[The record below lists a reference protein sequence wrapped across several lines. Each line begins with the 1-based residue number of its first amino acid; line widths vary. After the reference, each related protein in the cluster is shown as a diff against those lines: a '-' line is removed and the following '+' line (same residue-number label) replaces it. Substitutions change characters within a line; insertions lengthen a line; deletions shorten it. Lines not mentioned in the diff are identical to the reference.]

1 MKYDHIVVGGG
12 TAGCIVAA
20 RLSED
25 PERSVLLLE
34 AGPDFPDFAQLPDM
48 LKLGWGQVNLE
59 ARAAGSPY
67 NWSFTGT
74 ATPEQAEPMPVPRGK
89 VLGGSSAINGQTF
102 IRGAPEDFD
111 TWASLG
117 NEGWSY
123 IDCLPYF
130 RKLENDAD
138 FRDDFH
144 GTDGPV
150 PVRHHHRETWPPLQE
165 AFFQAATGAGYP
177 FHPDVN
183 HPEATGVSLRAEN
196 NIDGVRMSMALAY
209 IDSVRHRLNL
219 TIRANVQANRVALA
233 PSTGG
238 ELPSTLSPAGGELPS
253 TLSPAGGELPSTLSP
268 AGGELP
274 STFPPAG
281 GELQGGAFQAIGV
294 EVESGGETF
303 VVEGGDIIL
312 CAGAVASPQLL
323 MLSGLGPRDLL
334 ERLGIPVAA
343 DLPGVGQNM
352 RDHPNV
358 TVRFQVKDNVPE
370 DPIAMRALRLRY
382 TATGSDTP
390 NDMILS
396 PASLNTVVRDS
407 NPAHTVNCGLYL
419 AAGKGEL
426 WLTSADPNAAPEMD
440 YHYLEEPWDLE
451 RLREAVRLCITLL
464 EGPAYAPYI
473 EGVLSP
479 TPADLDSDE
488 ALNGWLKRN
497 VSTSYHISGTC
508 KMGAGNDPMAVV
520 DHRLRV
526 RGVSNLRIADA
537 SIMPDVVRANTN
549 VTTMMIAERVA
560 DFIKAGS

>member
-12 TAGCIVAA
+12 TAGCIVAT

-25 PERSVLLLE
+25 PNRSVLLLE
-34 AGPDFPDFAQLPDM
+34 AGPDFPDFSQLPDM
-48 LKLGWGQVNLE
+48 LKLGWGTVNLE

-74 ATPEQAEPMPVPRGK
+74 ATADQGPMPVPRGK

-102 IRGAPEDFD
+102 IRGAPEDYD
-111 TWASLG
+111 TWASWG
-117 NEGWSY
+117 NDGWSY

-138 FRDDFH
+138 FHDDFH

-150 PVRHHHRETWPPLQE
+150 PVRHHQRETWPPSQE
-165 AFFQAATGAGYP
+165 AFFQAATAAGYP
-177 FHPDVN
+177 YHPDVN
-183 HPEATGVSLRAEN
+183 NPEATGVSLRAEN

-219 TIRANVQANRVALA
+219 TIRANVQAHRVVLEDA
-233 PSTGG
+233 PEGKRAVG
-238 ELPSTLSPAGGELPS
+238 
-253 TLSPAGGELPSTLSP
+253 
-268 AGGELP
+268 
-274 STFPPAG
+274 
-281 GELQGGAFQAIGV
+281 I
-294 EVESGGETF
+294 EVESGDETF
-303 VVEGGDIIL
+303 VVEGGEIIL

-323 MLSGLGPRDLL
+323 MLSGLGPADQLGA
-334 ERLGIPVAA
+334 LGIPINVE
-343 DLPGVGQNM
+343 LPGVGQNM

-358 TVRFQVKDNVPE
+358 SVRYMVKDDVPQ
-370 DPIAMRALRLRY
+370 DPNGMRALRLRY

-396 PASLNTVVRDS
+396 PASLNTVVRDD

-426 WLTSADPNAAPEMD
+426 RLVSADPQAPPTMD
-440 YHYLEEPWDLE
+440 YRYLEEDWDRE
-451 RLREAVRLCITLL
+451 RLREAVRLCVSFLQHGAYESVIEEIT
-464 EGPAYAPYI
+464 A
-473 EGVLSP
+473 P
-479 TPADLDSDE
+479 TPADLESNDTLD
-488 ALNGWLKRN
+488 AWLRRN
-497 VSTSYHISGTC
+497 ISTSYHISGTC
-508 KMGAGNDPMAVV
+508 KMGPDNDPMSVV
-520 DHRLRV
+520 DPHLRV

-549 VTTMMIAERVA
+549 VTTMMIAERVS
-560 DFIKAGS
+560 DFIKSSN